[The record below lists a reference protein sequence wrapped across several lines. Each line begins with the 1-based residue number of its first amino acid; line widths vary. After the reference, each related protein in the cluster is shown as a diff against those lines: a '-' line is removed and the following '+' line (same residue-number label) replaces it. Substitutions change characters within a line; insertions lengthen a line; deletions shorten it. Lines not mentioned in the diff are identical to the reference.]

1 MKCIVE
7 LLNELKQMDEL
18 TLARCFRLP
27 TLESA
32 YSRKLDFD
40 NWLRRCVEPGRK
52 FTGMDDAWGAYER
65 SFG

>member
-18 TLARCFRLP
+18 TLARRFRLP

-40 NWLRRCVEPGRK
+40 NWLRRCVEPRRSFSGI
-52 FTGMDDAWGAYER
+52 DEAWAAYDR